1 MTTRMLIDATH
12 AEETRIVVVD
22 GKKLLDFDFE
32 TATKLQLKGN
42 IYLAKVTRVE
52 PSLQAAFVDYGGNR
66 HGFLSF
72 NEIHPDYYQI
82 PVADRQALLQDEAE
96 QAARQAALEDRVD
109 ENGDGDRGDQGD
121 QDDDDGQP
129 EHTAESPD
137 DANGTDVDGIPAE
150 DSDASVSD
158 ETAAAFDEA
167 GVEASADDSAS
178 EDAVAEGADE
188 SSADVSADEATADGD
203 GDDAPEAAQE
213 VGAVDAM
220 DEVPRPRSRSRR
232 SYKIQE
238 VIKRRQ
244 ILLIQVV
251 KEERG
256 NKGAALTTYLSLAG
270 RYCVLMPNTAR
281 GGGISRKIANQT
293 ARRKLKDIV
302 SDLDVPQGM
311 GVIVRTAGQSRT
323 KSEIRRDFEYLLRL
337 WDSVRD
343 LTLDSTAPAVVYEEA
358 DLIKRAIRDM
368 YAKDIDEILVD
379 GEAGYRVAKDFMRM
393 LMPSHAKKVQPYR
406 DRIPLLHRYQVEQQ
420 LDSMHSNVVQLKSG
434 GYLVFAQTEAL
445 VAVDVNS
452 GRSTKERNIEETAL
466 KTNLEAA
473 SEVGRQLRL
482 RDLAGLVV
490 IDYIDMD
497 ENRNNRAVE
506 RRMKDAL
513 KDDRARIQVGRI
525 SSFGLMELSRQRLRP
540 SLFEA
545 STKICEICAGS
556 GFVRTTESTAL
567 HVLRAIEE
575 EGIRGRAA
583 QLTVHAPAEVALYML
598 NQKRDHLAEIEQRY
612 GMGVHVLGDNELV
625 APDCR
630 VTIDR
635 TRTAEEIEEIEA
647 ERRRSAAQ
655 LSVPDDDEDA
665 VAADEAAAAAEVT
678 DSQDEE
684 GDDGEKTKERRPRRR
699 RRSRRRGKPEDDG
712 DGTQAEAGT
721 SADPDQVANSEV
733 SEDAEAAESAETDAP
748 KAASEDGAEDEEKP
762 RRRRRGRRGGR
773 RRRTSEE
780 LAEGS
785 TEGLSET
792 AAMPSEEGS
801 ATSSAE
807 SDAEAASVTSGVAS
821 GAPSAPAV
829 PVAPIGFTTAGITGA
844 APASAADTVE
854 PIAKP
859 VADPVAVA
867 EPTVEA
873 PAAPITVTVAEP
885 VIEPVVVTA
894 PEPAAEPTA
903 EPAAAEVAASADP
916 DKPKRRGWWQRA
928 KLF

>member
-22 GKKLLDFDFE
+22 GKRLVDFDFE
-32 TATKLQLKGN
+32 SATKRQLKGN

-82 PVADRQALLQDEAE
+82 PVADREALLLDEAE
-96 QAARQAALEDRVD
+96 EAARQAALEDRVD
-109 ENGDGDRGDQGD
+109 GSGA
-121 QDDDDGQP
+121 DDDDADDADDVIDGAADGGP
-129 EHTAESPD
+129 DSEFGSTAEAAPAGD
-137 DANGTDVDGIPAE
+137 DQE
-150 DSDASVSD
+150 SDSDDDSPEAS
-158 ETAAAFDEA
+158 EEA
-167 GVEASADDSAS
+167 GAI
-178 EDAVAEGADE
+178 
-188 SSADVSADEATADGD
+188 
-203 GDDAPEAAQE
+203 
-213 VGAVDAM
+213 DAM
-220 DEVPRPRSRSRR
+220 DEVPRPRGRSRR

-281 GGGISRKIANQT
+281 GGGISRKIASQT
-293 ARRKLKDIV
+293 HRRKLKGIV
-302 SDLDVPQGM
+302 SELDVPEGM

-323 KSEIRRDFEYLLRL
+323 KAEIRRDFEYLLRL

-343 LTLDSTAPAVVYEEA
+343 LTLDSTAPTVVYEEA

-368 YAKDIDEILVD
+368 YAKGIDEILVD
-379 GEAGYRVAKDFMRM
+379 GEDGYRVAKDFMRM

-452 GRSTKERNIEETAL
+452 GRSTKERNVEETAL

-473 SEVGRQLRL
+473 DEVGRQLRL

-506 RRMKDAL
+506 SRMKEAL

-540 SLFEA
+540 GLFEA
-545 STKICEICAGS
+545 STKICEICGGT
-556 GFVRTTESTAL
+556 GFVRTTESTSL
-567 HVLRAIEE
+567 HVLRTIEE

-583 QLTVHAPAEVALYML
+583 QLTVHAPAEVALYLL
-598 NQKRDHLAEIEQRY
+598 NQKRDHLAEIQLRY
-612 GMGVHVLGDNELV
+612 GMQVYILGDETLV

-630 VTIDR
+630 VTIDQ
-635 TRTAEEIEEIEA
+635 TRTAEEVEEIEN
-647 ERRRSAAQ
+647 ERRRTAALQ
-655 LSVPDDDEDA
+655 AVSDDDDDDIVEDI
-665 VAADEAAAAAEVT
+665 DDDAAEASAEAEAEA
-678 DSQDEE
+678 DGEE
-684 GDDGEKTKERRPRRR
+684 DGEKPKERRPRRR
-699 RRSRRRGKPEDDG
+699 RRSRSRGEGRKSGETG
-712 DGTQAEAGT
+712 DSLEAGDT
-721 SADPDQVANSEV
+721 TADT
-733 SEDAEAAESAETDAP
+733 AAP
-748 KAASEDGAEDEEKP
+748 GEDGAEEGSGSLPTDANGSDEEGSDGEEKT

-773 RRRTSEE
+773 RRRTSGEE
-780 LAEGS
+780 TDQATDQAEDQTADQAGNNGG
-785 TEGLSET
+785 TET
-792 AAMPSEEGS
+792 AEPTETA
-801 ATSSAE
+801 
-807 SDAEAASVTSGVAS
+807 
-821 GAPSAPAV
+821 
-829 PVAPIGFTTAGITGA
+829 APIGFGA
-844 APASAADTVE
+844 SGMVMRESP
-854 PIAKP
+854 
-859 VADPVAVA
+859 AVA
-867 EPTVEA
+867 ETQGNAGHEAAANDDALPTSVSFT
-873 PAAPITVTVAEP
+873 PEP
-885 VIEPVVVTA
+885 TQIEPA
-894 PEPAAEPTA
+894 IPEPIIPEPAAAA
-903 EPAAAEVAASADP
+903 EPVAATVADAGEEKA
-916 DKPKRRGWWQRA
+916 DDVEKPRRRGWWQRGR
-928 KLF
+928 LF

>member
-22 GKKLLDFDFE
+22 GKRLVDFDFE
-32 TATKLQLKGN
+32 SATKRQLKGN

-82 PVADRQALLQDEAE
+82 PVADREALLLDEAE
-96 QAARQAALEDRVD
+96 EAARQAELEDRVD
-109 ENGDGDRGDQGD
+109 NSDDA
-121 QDDDDGQP
+121 DDDDDADDIIDGAANGEP
-129 EHTAESPD
+129 DSELGSTAEAALASD
-137 DANGTDVDGIPAE
+137 DQ
-150 DSDASVSD
+150 DSDSDDDSPEAS
-158 ETAAAFDEA
+158 EEA
-167 GVEASADDSAS
+167 GAI
-178 EDAVAEGADE
+178 
-188 SSADVSADEATADGD
+188 
-203 GDDAPEAAQE
+203 
-213 VGAVDAM
+213 DAM
-220 DEVPRPRSRSRR
+220 DEVPRPRGRSRR

-256 NKGAALTTYLSLAG
+256 NKGAAFTTYLSLAG

-281 GGGISRKIANQT
+281 GGGISRKIASQT
-293 ARRKLKDIV
+293 HRRKLKSIV
-302 SDLDVPQGM
+302 SELDVPEGM

-323 KSEIRRDFEYLLRL
+323 KAEIRRDFEYLLRL

-343 LTLDSTAPAVVYEEA
+343 LTLDSTAPTVVYEEA

-368 YAKDIDEILVD
+368 YAKGIDEILVD
-379 GEAGYRVAKDFMRM
+379 GEDGYRVAKDFMRM

-473 SEVGRQLRL
+473 DEVGRQLRL

-506 RRMKDAL
+506 SRMKDAL

-540 SLFEA
+540 GLFEA
-545 STKICEICAGS
+545 STKICEICGGT
-556 GFVRTTESTAL
+556 GFVRTTESTSL
-567 HVLRAIEE
+567 HVLRTIEE

-583 QLTVHAPAEVALYML
+583 QLTVHAPAEVALYLL
-598 NQKRDHLAEIEQRY
+598 NQKRDHLAEIQLRY
-612 GMGVHVLGDNELV
+612 GMQVYILGDETLV

-630 VTIDR
+630 VTIDQ
-635 TRTAEEIEEIEA
+635 TRTAEEVEEIEN
-647 ERRRSAAQ
+647 EHRRTAALQ
-655 LSVPDDDEDA
+655 VVSDDDDDDDIVEDI
-665 VAADEAAAAAEVT
+665 DDDAAEASAGVEA
-678 DSQDEE
+678 DGGE
-684 GDDGEKTKERRPRRR
+684 DGEKPKERRPRRR
-699 RRSRRRGKPEDDG
+699 RRSRSRGEGRKTGETG
-712 DGTQAEAGT
+712 DSLEAGDT
-721 SADPDQVANSEV
+721 AADAGAQAKG
-733 SEDAEAAESAETDAP
+733 DAGEGDAGEGDADEGSGSQPTDESRSDEAGS
-748 KAASEDGAEDEEKP
+748 DGEEKT

-773 RRRTSEE
+773 RRRTSGEE
-780 LAEGS
+780 TDQATDQARDQTADQAGNNGGTEAAEP
-785 TEGLSET
+785 TET
-792 AAMPSEEGS
+792 A
-801 ATSSAE
+801 
-807 SDAEAASVTSGVAS
+807 
-821 GAPSAPAV
+821 
-829 PVAPIGFTTAGITGA
+829 APIGFGA
-844 APASAADTVE
+844 SGMVTRESP
-854 PIAKP
+854 
-859 VADPVAVA
+859 AVA
-867 EPTVEA
+867 EPQGNVGHEA
-873 PAAPITVTVAEP
+873 AANDDVLPTSVSFAPEPTPIEPTTPVKPTTPEPATAAEP
-885 VIEPVVVTA
+885 V
-894 PEPAAEPTA
+894 AATVADADKEKTDDA
-903 EPAAAEVAASADP
+903 E
-916 DKPKRRGWWQRA
+916 KPRRRGWWQRGR
-928 KLF
+928 LF

>member
-1 MTTRMLIDATH
+1 
-12 AEETRIVVVD
+12 
-22 GKKLLDFDFE
+22 
-32 TATKLQLKGN
+32 
-42 IYLAKVTRVE
+42 
-52 PSLQAAFVDYGGNR
+52 
-66 HGFLSF
+66 
-72 NEIHPDYYQI
+72 
-82 PVADRQALLQDEAE
+82 
-96 QAARQAALEDRVD
+96 
-109 ENGDGDRGDQGD
+109 
-121 QDDDDGQP
+121 
-129 EHTAESPD
+129 
-137 DANGTDVDGIPAE
+137 
-150 DSDASVSD
+150 
-158 ETAAAFDEA
+158 
-167 GVEASADDSAS
+167 
-178 EDAVAEGADE
+178 
-188 SSADVSADEATADGD
+188 
-203 GDDAPEAAQE
+203 
-213 VGAVDAM
+213 M
-220 DEVPRPRSRSRR
+220 DEVPRPRGRSRR

-343 LTLDSTAPAVVYEEA
+343 LTLDSTAPSVVYEEA

-379 GEAGYRVAKDFMRM
+379 GEEGYRVAKDFMRM

-406 DRIPLLHRYQVEQQ
+406 ERIPLLHRYQVEQQ

-545 STKICEICAGS
+545 STKVCEICAGS

-567 HVLRAIEE
+567 HVLRTIEE

-583 QLTVHAPAEVALYML
+583 QLTVHAPADVALYLL

-612 GMGVHVLGDNELV
+612 GMGVHILGDDELV
-625 APDCR
+625 SPDCR

-647 ERRRSAAQ
+647 ERRRTAAL
-655 LSVPDDDEDA
+655 LSIPDDDDEA
-665 VAADEAAAAAEVT
+665 AADEAANAAEAP
-678 DSQDEE
+678 DGDDE
-684 GDDGEKTKERRPRRR
+684 DGEKAKERRPRRR
-699 RRSRRRGKPEDDG
+699 RPRRRRGKSEDNG
-712 DGTQAEAGT
+712 DGTEAN
-721 SADPDQVANSEV
+721 AD
-733 SEDAEAAESAETDAP
+733 
-748 KAASEDGAEDEEKP
+748 
-762 RRRRRGRRGGR
+762 
-773 RRRTSEE
+773 
-780 LAEGS
+780 
-785 TEGLSET
+785 
-792 AAMPSEEGS
+792 
-801 ATSSAE
+801 
-807 SDAEAASVTSGVAS
+807 
-821 GAPSAPAV
+821 
-829 PVAPIGFTTAGITGA
+829 AG
-844 APASAADTVE
+844 
-854 PIAKP
+854 
-859 VADPVAVA
+859 
-867 EPTVEA
+867 
-873 PAAPITVTVAEP
+873 
-885 VIEPVVVTA
+885 
-894 PEPAAEPTA
+894 
-903 EPAAAEVAASADP
+903 
-916 DKPKRRGWWQRA
+916 
-928 KLF
+928 

>member
-1 MTTRMLIDATH
+1 MIMPAGRGHENMTTRMLIDATH

-22 GKKLLDFDFE
+22 GKRLVDFDFE
-32 TATKLQLKGN
+32 SATKRQLKGN

-82 PVADRQALLQDEAE
+82 PVADREALLLDEAE
-96 QAARQAALEDRVD
+96 EAARQAELEDRVD
-109 ENGDGDRGDQGD
+109 NSDDA
-121 QDDDDGQP
+121 DDDDDADDADDIIDGAANGEP
-129 EHTAESPD
+129 DSELGSTAEAALASD
-137 DANGTDVDGIPAE
+137 DQ
-150 DSDASVSD
+150 DSDSDDDSPEAS
-158 ETAAAFDEA
+158 EEA
-167 GVEASADDSAS
+167 GAI
-178 EDAVAEGADE
+178 
-188 SSADVSADEATADGD
+188 
-203 GDDAPEAAQE
+203 
-213 VGAVDAM
+213 DAM
-220 DEVPRPRSRSRR
+220 DEVPRPRGRSRR

-281 GGGISRKIANQT
+281 GGGISRKIASQT
-293 ARRKLKDIV
+293 HRRKLKSIV
-302 SDLDVPQGM
+302 SELDVPEGM

-323 KSEIRRDFEYLLRL
+323 KAEIRRDFEYLLRL

-343 LTLDSTAPAVVYEEA
+343 LTLDSTAPTVVYEEA

-368 YAKDIDEILVD
+368 YAKGIDEILVD
-379 GEAGYRVAKDFMRM
+379 GEDGYRVAKDFMRM

-473 SEVGRQLRL
+473 DEVGRQLRL

-506 RRMKDAL
+506 SRMKDAL

-540 SLFEA
+540 GLFEA
-545 STKICEICAGS
+545 STKICEICGGT
-556 GFVRTTESTAL
+556 GFVRTTESTSL
-567 HVLRAIEE
+567 HVLRTIEE

-583 QLTVHAPAEVALYML
+583 QLTVHAPAEVALYLL
-598 NQKRDHLAEIEQRY
+598 NQKRDHLAEIQLRY
-612 GMGVHVLGDNELV
+612 GMQVYILGDETLV

-630 VTIDR
+630 VTIDQ
-635 TRTAEEIEEIEA
+635 TRTAEEVEEIEN
-647 ERRRSAAQ
+647 EHRRTAALQ
-655 LSVPDDDEDA
+655 AVSDDDDDDDIVEDI
-665 VAADEAAAAAEVT
+665 DDDAAEASAGVEA
-678 DSQDEE
+678 DGGE
-684 GDDGEKTKERRPRRR
+684 DGEKPKERRPRRR
-699 RRSRRRGKPEDDG
+699 RRSRSRGEGRKTGETG
-712 DGTQAEAGT
+712 DSLEAGDT
-721 SADPDQVANSEV
+721 AADAGAQAKG
-733 SEDAEAAESAETDAP
+733 DAGEGDADEGSGSQPTDESRSDEAGS
-748 KAASEDGAEDEEKP
+748 DGEEKT

-773 RRRTSEE
+773 RRRTSGEE
-780 LAEGS
+780 TDQATDQARDQTADQAGNNGGTEAAEP
-785 TEGLSET
+785 TET
-792 AAMPSEEGS
+792 A
-801 ATSSAE
+801 
-807 SDAEAASVTSGVAS
+807 
-821 GAPSAPAV
+821 
-829 PVAPIGFTTAGITGA
+829 APIGFGA
-844 APASAADTVE
+844 SGMVTRESP
-854 PIAKP
+854 
-859 VADPVAVA
+859 AVA
-867 EPTVEA
+867 EPQGNVGHEA
-873 PAAPITVTVAEP
+873 AANDDVLPTSVSFAPEPTPIEPTTPVKPTTPEPATAAEP
-885 VIEPVVVTA
+885 V
-894 PEPAAEPTA
+894 AATVADADKEKTDDA
-903 EPAAAEVAASADP
+903 E
-916 DKPKRRGWWQRA
+916 KPRRRGWWQRGR
-928 KLF
+928 LF

>member
-22 GKKLLDFDFE
+22 GKRLVDFDFE
-32 TATKLQLKGN
+32 TATKRQLKGN

-66 HGFLSF
+66 HGFLAF

-82 PVADRQALLQDEAE
+82 PVADREALLQDEAE
-96 QAARQAALEDRVD
+96 QAARQAELEDRVD
-109 ENGDGDRGDQGD
+109 DNGGDDDEDDGDGADYAEADGEGVEAAEPDAGGED
-121 QDDDDGQP
+121 VDAAAAEVIETDTGAEIDAAANDLDAEADGESDGDDDG
-129 EHTAESPD
+129 
-137 DANGTDVDGIPAE
+137 
-150 DSDASVSD
+150 D
-158 ETAAAFDEA
+158 E
-167 GVEASADDSAS
+167 
-178 EDAVAEGADE
+178 
-188 SSADVSADEATADGD
+188 
-203 GDDAPEAAQE
+203 PEAAQE
-213 VGAVDAM
+213 AGAVDAL
-220 DEVPRPRSRSRR
+220 DEVPRPRGRSRR

-281 GGGISRKIANQT
+281 GGGISRKIANQSH
-293 ARRKLKDIV
+293 RRKLKDIV

-311 GVIVRTAGQSRT
+311 GVIVRTAGQNRT

-343 LTLDSTAPAVVYEEA
+343 LTLDSTAPMAVYEEA

-379 GEAGYRVAKDFMRM
+379 GEDGYRVAKDFMRM

-420 LDSMHSNVVQLKSG
+420 LDGMHSNVVQLKSG
-434 GYLVFAQTEAL
+434 GYLVLAQTEAL
-445 VAVDVNS
+445 VAIDVNS

-473 SEVGRQLRL
+473 TEVGRQLRL

-490 IDYIDMD
+490 IDFIDMD

-506 RRMKDAL
+506 RRMKEAL

-525 SSFGLMELSRQRLRP
+525 SSFGLMEMSRQRLRP

-545 STKICEICAGS
+545 STTACEVCAGT

-583 QLTVHAPAEVALYML
+583 QLSVHAPAEVALYLL

-612 GMGVHVLGDNELV
+612 GMQVYVMGDDALV

-635 TRTAEEIEEIEA
+635 TRTAEEIES
-647 ERRRSAAQ
+647 ERRRSAV
-655 LSVPDDDEDA
+655 LLPGPEDDDDQ
-665 VAADEAAAAAEVT
+665 AADERAAAADK
-678 DSQDEE
+678 DSD
-684 GDDGEKTKERRPRRR
+684 DDGEKAKEKRPRRR
-699 RRSRRRGKPEDDG
+699 RRSRRRGEDKKSEEAAG
-712 DGTQAEAGT
+712 KREAGE
-721 SADPDQVANSEV
+721 ADSDAANDQS
-733 SEDAEAAESAETDAP
+733 EAAAGE
-748 KAASEDGAEDEEKP
+748 AASDEIEADGEEKP

-773 RRRTSEE
+773 RRRANGEQAANDDQ
-780 LAEGS
+780 AEG
-785 TEGLSET
+785 TAEGADAIADTPDT
-792 AAMPSEEGS
+792 ADTSGGDDGS
-801 ATSSAE
+801 AAE
-807 SDAEAASVTSGVAS
+807 VD
-821 GAPSAPAV
+821 GAPSEPAPEETVDTPAV
-829 PVAPIGFTTAGITGA
+829 VEPAASWSASREATKPIGFTSSGMTGG
-844 APASAADTVE
+844 E
-854 PIAKP
+854 
-859 VADPVAVA
+859 
-867 EPTVEA
+867 
-873 PAAPITVTVAEP
+873 TVAEP
-885 VIEPVVVTA
+885 VAEPEVAEQDDAPAAAVVTPVA
-894 PEPAAEPTA
+894 DAIEATDEVVAIEA
-903 EPAAAEVAASADP
+903 EPAGPELTPEPQADASDAGIVSDDGAATDP
-916 DKPKRRGWWQRA
+916 DQPKRRGWWQRGR
-928 KLF
+928 LF

>member
-1 MTTRMLIDATH
+1 MPEAAGIANMTTRMLVDATH

-22 GKKLLDFDFE
+22 GKRLVDFDFE
-32 TATKLQLKGN
+32 TATKRQLKGN

-82 PVADRQALLQDEAE
+82 PVADREALLQDEAE
-96 QAARQAALEDRVD
+96 QAARQAELEDRVD
-109 ENGDGDRGDQGD
+109 DNGAEVLEIEGAEGDEAPDDLLISGAVGEFDATSEIALDADEQDG
-121 QDDDDGQP
+121 DDDDR
-129 EHTAESPD
+129 EESQ
-137 DANGTDVDGIPAE
+137 
-150 DSDASVSD
+150 AS
-158 ETAAAFDEA
+158 
-167 GVEASADDSAS
+167 
-178 EDAVAEGADE
+178 GAI
-188 SSADVSADEATADGD
+188 
-203 GDDAPEAAQE
+203 
-213 VGAVDAM
+213 DAM
-220 DEVPRPRSRSRR
+220 DEVPRPRGRSRR

-281 GGGISRKIANQT
+281 GGGISRKIASQT
-293 ARRKLKDIV
+293 HRRKLKSIV
-302 SDLDVPQGM
+302 SDLEVPGGM
-311 GVIVRTAGQSRT
+311 GVIVRTAGQNRT
-323 KSEIRRDFEYLLRL
+323 KAEIRRDFEYLLRL

-343 LTLDSTAPAVVYEEA
+343 LTLDSTAPMVVYEEA

-379 GEAGYRVAKDFMRM
+379 GEEGYRVAKDFMRM

-473 SEVGRQLRL
+473 DEVGRQLRL

-490 IDYIDMD
+490 IDFIDMD

-506 RRMKDAL
+506 RRIKEAL

-545 STKICEICAGS
+545 STKICEICSGT
-556 GFVRTTESTAL
+556 GFVRTTESTSL
-567 HVLRAIEE
+567 HVLRTIEE

-583 QLTVHAPAEVALYML
+583 RLTVHAPANVALYLL
-598 NQKRDHLAEIEQRY
+598 NQKRDHLTEIQQRY
-612 GMGVHVLGDNELV
+612 GMQVYILGDEALV

-630 VTIDR
+630 VTIDQ
-635 TRTAEEIEEIEA
+635 TRTAEEVEEIEI
-647 ERRRSAAQ
+647 ERRRTAA
-655 LSVPDDDEDA
+655 LAVAIDDDDNDDDA
-665 VAADEAAAAAEVT
+665 LAADEAAAESATADQTGVE
-678 DSQDEE
+678 DNGEE
-684 GDDGEKTKERRPRRR
+684 TQEIRPRRR
-699 RRSRRRGKPEDDG
+699 RRPRRRGADTKNEGNGNGLETGEADAALNGADDETKT
-712 DGTQAEAGT
+712 DEAA
-721 SADPDQVANSEV
+721 SSEAKND
-733 SEDAEAAESAETDAP
+733 SEDKT
-748 KAASEDGAEDEEKP
+748 

-773 RRRTSEE
+773 RRRAGGEPADQDGAIDDTENTADDGNGTSEAVISGETSPSLIERAGRMTNNSYDPVAPIE
-780 LAEGS
+780 LA
-785 TEGLSET
+785 
-792 AAMPSEEGS
+792 
-801 ATSSAE
+801 
-807 SDAEAASVTSGVAS
+807 
-821 GAPSAPAV
+821 
-829 PVAPIGFTTAGITGA
+829 APIGFT
-844 APASAADTVE
+844 ASGRLLD
-854 PIAKP
+854 
-859 VADPVAVA
+859 
-867 EPTVEA
+867 EA
-873 PAAPITVTVAEP
+873 PAAEINGDASDNGAASDDVAA
-885 VIEPVVVTA
+885 ISA
-894 PEPAAEPTA
+894 AAMPEPFVVPDATA
-903 EPAAAEVAASADP
+903 EAAPVEAAVVETDAAD
-916 DKPKRRGWWQRA
+916 DVSKPKRRGWWQRGR
-928 KLF
+928 LF

>member
-1 MTTRMLIDATH
+1 MPEAAGIANMTTRMLVDATH

-22 GKKLLDFDFE
+22 GKRLVDFDFE
-32 TATKLQLKGN
+32 TATKRQLKGN

-82 PVADRQALLQDEAE
+82 PVADREALLQDEAE
-96 QAARQAALEDRVD
+96 QAARQAELEDRVD
-109 ENGDGDRGDQGD
+109 DNGAEVLEVEGAEGEAPDDLPISGADGEFDATSEIALDADDQDG
-121 QDDDDGQP
+121 DDDDR
-129 EHTAESPD
+129 EESQ
-137 DANGTDVDGIPAE
+137 E
-150 DSDASVSD
+150 S
-158 ETAAAFDEA
+158 
-167 GVEASADDSAS
+167 
-178 EDAVAEGADE
+178 GAI
-188 SSADVSADEATADGD
+188 
-203 GDDAPEAAQE
+203 
-213 VGAVDAM
+213 DAM
-220 DEVPRPRSRSRR
+220 DEVPRPRGRSRR

-281 GGGISRKIANQT
+281 GGGISRKIASQT
-293 ARRKLKDIV
+293 HRRKLKSIV
-302 SDLDVPQGM
+302 SDLEVPGGM
-311 GVIVRTAGQSRT
+311 GVIVRTAGQNRT
-323 KSEIRRDFEYLLRL
+323 KAEIRRDFEYLLRL

-343 LTLDSTAPAVVYEEA
+343 LTLDSSAPTVVYEEA

-379 GEAGYRVAKDFMRM
+379 GEEGYRVAKDFMRM

-473 SEVGRQLRL
+473 DEVGRQLRL

-490 IDYIDMD
+490 IDFIDMD

-506 RRMKDAL
+506 RRIKEAL

-545 STKICEICAGS
+545 STKICEICSGT
-556 GFVRTTESTAL
+556 GFVRTTESTSL
-567 HVLRAIEE
+567 HVLRTIEE

-583 QLTVHAPAEVALYML
+583 RLTVHAPANVALYLL
-598 NQKRDHLAEIEQRY
+598 NQKRDHLTEIQQRY
-612 GMGVHVLGDNELV
+612 GMQVYILGDEALV

-630 VTIDR
+630 VTIDQ
-635 TRTAEEIEEIEA
+635 TRTAEEVEEIEI
-647 ERRRSAAQ
+647 ERRRTAA
-655 LSVPDDDEDA
+655 LAVAIDDDDDDA
-665 VAADEAAAAAEVT
+665 LAADEAAAEAAKADQTGVE
-678 DSQDEE
+678 
-684 GDDGEKTKERRPRRR
+684 DDGEEAQEIRPRRR
-699 RRSRRRGKPEDDG
+699 RRPRHRGADTKNERNGNGLEADEADAALNGADDETKTDEAASG
-712 DGTQAEAGT
+712 EAEV
-721 SADPDQVANSEV
+721 D
-733 SEDAEAAESAETDAP
+733 SEDKT
-748 KAASEDGAEDEEKP
+748 

-773 RRRTSEE
+773 RRRAGGEPADQAGAIGDTENTANDGNGASEAVISGE
-780 LAEGS
+780 IS
-785 TEGLSET
+785 
-792 AAMPSEEGS
+792 PSLIERAGRMTNNS
-801 ATSSAE
+801 Y
-807 SDAEAASVTSGVAS
+807 DPVA
-821 GAPSAPAV
+821 PIEPA
-829 PVAPIGFTTAGITGA
+829 APIGFT
-844 APASAADTVE
+844 ASGRLLD
-854 PIAKP
+854 
-859 VADPVAVA
+859 
-867 EPTVEA
+867 EA
-873 PAAPITVTVAEP
+873 PAAEINGDASDNGAASDDVAAISAAAMPEP
-885 VIEPVVVTA
+885 FVVPDATAEAAPVEAVVVEA
-894 PEPAAEPTA
+894 DAADD
-903 EPAAAEVAASADP
+903 AS
-916 DKPKRRGWWQRA
+916 KPKRRGWWQRGR
-928 KLF
+928 LF

>member
-1 MTTRMLIDATH
+1 MPEAAGIANMTTRMLVDATH

-22 GKKLLDFDFE
+22 GKRLVDFDFE
-32 TATKLQLKGN
+32 TATKRQLKGN

-82 PVADRQALLQDEAE
+82 PVADREALLQDEAE
-96 QAARQAALEDRVD
+96 QAARQAELEDRVD
-109 ENGDGDRGDQGD
+109 DNGAEVLEIEGAEGDEAPDDLLISGAVGEFDATSEIALDADEQDG
-121 QDDDDGQP
+121 DDDDR
-129 EHTAESPD
+129 EESQ
-137 DANGTDVDGIPAE
+137 
-150 DSDASVSD
+150 AS
-158 ETAAAFDEA
+158 
-167 GVEASADDSAS
+167 
-178 EDAVAEGADE
+178 GAI
-188 SSADVSADEATADGD
+188 
-203 GDDAPEAAQE
+203 
-213 VGAVDAM
+213 DAM
-220 DEVPRPRSRSRR
+220 DEVPRPRGRSRR

-281 GGGISRKIANQT
+281 GGGISRKIVSQT
-293 ARRKLKDIV
+293 HRRKLKSIV
-302 SDLDVPQGM
+302 SDLEVPGGM
-311 GVIVRTAGQSRT
+311 GVIVRTAGQNRT
-323 KSEIRRDFEYLLRL
+323 KAEIRRDFEYLLRL

-343 LTLDSTAPAVVYEEA
+343 LTLDSTAPMVVYEEA

-379 GEAGYRVAKDFMRM
+379 GEEGYRVAKDFMRM

-473 SEVGRQLRL
+473 DEVGRQLRL

-490 IDYIDMD
+490 IDFIDMD

-506 RRMKDAL
+506 RRIKEAL

-545 STKICEICAGS
+545 STKICEICSGT
-556 GFVRTTESTAL
+556 GFVRTTESTSL
-567 HVLRAIEE
+567 HVLRTIEE

-583 QLTVHAPAEVALYML
+583 RLTVHAPANVALYLL
-598 NQKRDHLAEIEQRY
+598 NQKRDHLTEIQQRY
-612 GMGVHVLGDNELV
+612 GMQVYILGDEALV

-630 VTIDR
+630 VTIDQ
-635 TRTAEEIEEIEA
+635 TRTAEEVEEIEI
-647 ERRRSAAQ
+647 ERRRTAA
-655 LSVPDDDEDA
+655 LAVAIDDDDDDA
-665 VAADEAAAAAEVT
+665 LAADEAAAEAAKADQTGVE
-678 DSQDEE
+678 
-684 GDDGEKTKERRPRRR
+684 DDGEEAQEIRPRRR
-699 RRSRRRGKPEDDG
+699 RRPRHRGADTKNERNGNGLEADEADAALNGADDETKT
-712 DGTQAEAGT
+712 DEAA
-721 SADPDQVANSEV
+721 SSEAKND
-733 SEDAEAAESAETDAP
+733 SEDKT
-748 KAASEDGAEDEEKP
+748 

-773 RRRTSEE
+773 RRRAGGEPADQAGAIGDTENTANDGNGASEAVISGE
-780 LAEGS
+780 IS
-785 TEGLSET
+785 
-792 AAMPSEEGS
+792 PSLIERAGRMTNNS
-801 ATSSAE
+801 Y
-807 SDAEAASVTSGVAS
+807 DPVA
-821 GAPSAPAV
+821 PIEPA
-829 PVAPIGFTTAGITGA
+829 APIGFT
-844 APASAADTVE
+844 ASGRLLD
-854 PIAKP
+854 
-859 VADPVAVA
+859 
-867 EPTVEA
+867 EA
-873 PAAPITVTVAEP
+873 PAAEINGDASDNGAASDDVAA
-885 VIEPVVVTA
+885 ISA
-894 PEPAAEPTA
+894 AAMPEPFVVPDATA
-903 EPAAAEVAASADP
+903 EAAPVEAAVVEADAA
-916 DKPKRRGWWQRA
+916 DDASKPKRRGWWQRGR
-928 KLF
+928 LF

>member
-22 GKKLLDFDFE
+22 GKRLVDFDFE
-32 TATKLQLKGN
+32 TATKRQLKGN

-66 HGFLSF
+66 HGFLAF

-82 PVADRQALLQDEAE
+82 PVADREALLLDEAE
-96 QAARQAALEDRVD
+96 QAAREAELEDRVD
-109 ENGDGDRGDQGD
+109 GNGSLDDDDDDDDSNSVEGVESTEAQADAAGDDAVGETIQTDTGAELDAEADAGAETDNENGD
-121 QDDDDGQP
+121 DDDDG
-129 EHTAESPD
+129 
-137 DANGTDVDGIPAE
+137 
-150 DSDASVSD
+150 
-158 ETAAAFDEA
+158 
-167 GVEASADDSAS
+167 
-178 EDAVAEGADE
+178 
-188 SSADVSADEATADGD
+188 
-203 GDDAPEAAQE
+203 DAPEAAQE
-213 VGAVDAM
+213 AGAVDAM
-220 DEVPRPRSRSRR
+220 DEVPRPRARNRR

-281 GGGISRKIANQT
+281 GGGISRKIASQT
-293 ARRKLKDIV
+293 HRRKLKDIV

-311 GVIVRTAGQSRT
+311 GVIVRTAGQNRT

-343 LTLDSTAPAVVYEEA
+343 LTLDSTAPSAVYEEA

-379 GEAGYRVAKDFMRM
+379 GEDGYRVAKDFMRM
-393 LMPSHAKKVQPYR
+393 LMPSHSKKVQPYR

-434 GYLVFAQTEAL
+434 GYLVLAQTEAL

-490 IDYIDMD
+490 IDFIDMD

-506 RRMKDAL
+506 RRMKEAL

-525 SSFGLMELSRQRLRP
+525 SSFGLMEMSRQRLRP

-545 STKICEICAGS
+545 STRTCEICAGT

-612 GMGVHVLGDNELV
+612 GMGVHVLGDDTLV

-630 VTIDR
+630 VDIDR
-635 TRTAEEIEEIEA
+635 TRTAEEIEEIES
-647 ERRRSAAQ
+647 ERKRTAA
-655 LSVPDDDEDA
+655 LLPGLDDDDA
-665 VAADEAAAAAEVT
+665 LAADEAAAAEADDAEE
-678 DSQDEE
+678 SADEP
-684 GDDGEKTKERRPRRR
+684 EKAKEKRPRRR
-699 RRSRRRGKPEDDG
+699 RR
-712 DGTQAEAGT
+712 
-721 SADPDQVANSEV
+721 
-733 SEDAEAAESAETDAP
+733 
-748 KAASEDGAEDEEKP
+748 P
-762 RRRRRGRRGGR
+762 RRR
-773 RRRTSEE
+773 
-780 LAEGS
+780 
-785 TEGLSET
+785 
-792 AAMPSEEGS
+792 
-801 ATSSAE
+801 
-807 SDAEAASVTSGVAS
+807 
-821 GAPSAPAV
+821 
-829 PVAPIGFTTAGITGA
+829 
-844 APASAADTVE
+844 
-854 PIAKP
+854 
-859 VADPVAVA
+859 
-867 EPTVEA
+867 
-873 PAAPITVTVAEP
+873 
-885 VIEPVVVTA
+885 
-894 PEPAAEPTA
+894 
-903 EPAAAEVAASADP
+903 
-916 DKPKRRGWWQRA
+916 
-928 KLF
+928 

>member
-1 MTTRMLIDATH
+1 MLIDATH

-22 GKKLLDFDFE
+22 GKRLVDFDFE
-32 TATKLQLKGN
+32 TATKRQLKGN

-66 HGFLSF
+66 HGFLAF

-82 PVADRQALLQDEAE
+82 PVADREALLLDEAE
-96 QAARQAALEDRVD
+96 QAAREAELEDRVD
-109 ENGDGDRGDQGD
+109 GNGSLDDDDDDDDSNSVEGVESTEAQADAAGDDAVGETIQTDTGAELDAEADAGAETDNENGD
-121 QDDDDGQP
+121 DDDDG
-129 EHTAESPD
+129 
-137 DANGTDVDGIPAE
+137 
-150 DSDASVSD
+150 
-158 ETAAAFDEA
+158 
-167 GVEASADDSAS
+167 
-178 EDAVAEGADE
+178 
-188 SSADVSADEATADGD
+188 
-203 GDDAPEAAQE
+203 DAPEAAQE
-213 VGAVDAM
+213 AGAVDAM
-220 DEVPRPRSRSRR
+220 DEVPRPRARNRR

-281 GGGISRKIANQT
+281 GGGISRKIASQT
-293 ARRKLKDIV
+293 HRRKLKDIV

-311 GVIVRTAGQSRT
+311 GVIVRTAGQNRT

-343 LTLDSTAPAVVYEEA
+343 LTLDSTAPSAVYEEA

-379 GEAGYRVAKDFMRM
+379 GEDGYRVAKDFMRM
-393 LMPSHAKKVQPYR
+393 LMPSHSKKVQPYR

-434 GYLVFAQTEAL
+434 GYLVLAQTEAL

-490 IDYIDMD
+490 IDFIDMD

-506 RRMKDAL
+506 RRMKEAL

-525 SSFGLMELSRQRLRP
+525 SSFGLMEMSRQRLRP

-545 STKICEICAGS
+545 STRTCEICAGT

-612 GMGVHVLGDNELV
+612 GMGVHVLGDDTLV

-630 VTIDR
+630 VDIDR
-635 TRTAEEIEEIEA
+635 TRTAEEIEEIES
-647 ERRRSAAQ
+647 ERKRTAA
-655 LSVPDDDEDA
+655 LLPGLDDDDA
-665 VAADEAAAAAEVT
+665 LAADEAAAAEADDAEE
-678 DSQDEE
+678 SADEP
-684 GDDGEKTKERRPRRR
+684 EKAKEKRPRRR
-699 RRSRRRGKPEDDG
+699 RRPRRRGEDKG
-712 DGTQAEAGT
+712 
-721 SADPDQVANSEV
+721 
-733 SEDAEAAESAETDAP
+733 EDKKS
-748 KAASEDGAEDEEKP
+748 
-762 RRRRRGRRGGR
+762 
-773 RRRTSEE
+773 
-780 LAEGS
+780 
-785 TEGLSET
+785 
-792 AAMPSEEGS
+792 
-801 ATSSAE
+801 
-807 SDAEAASVTSGVAS
+807 
-821 GAPSAPAV
+821 
-829 PVAPIGFTTAGITGA
+829 
-844 APASAADTVE
+844 
-854 PIAKP
+854 
-859 VADPVAVA
+859 
-867 EPTVEA
+867 
-873 PAAPITVTVAEP
+873 
-885 VIEPVVVTA
+885 
-894 PEPAAEPTA
+894 
-903 EPAAAEVAASADP
+903 
-916 DKPKRRGWWQRA
+916 RGWRRHCRRQ
-928 KLF
+928 